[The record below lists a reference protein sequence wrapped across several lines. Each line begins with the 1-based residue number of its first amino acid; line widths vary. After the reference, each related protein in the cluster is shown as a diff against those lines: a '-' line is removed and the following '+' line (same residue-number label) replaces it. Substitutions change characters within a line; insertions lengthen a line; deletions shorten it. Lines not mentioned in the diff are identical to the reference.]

1 MQVCKYILDS
11 GLVVVQ
17 NMLYLNALSLTCP
30 NNSRLVK
37 ELRLETKYVLCI
49 RSITTFSGIRA
60 LKEAGVITTGS
71 FTSVHDKMILL
82 QYQLLKTNTF
92 VDEVSLKAE
101 LFAKGDRNRKDFMM
115 QRQLVGF
122 YLMQD
127 LPDWERRLP
136 IEVYGRLAVLL
147 QSGTFTKEE
156 DKAIMQWVDMYG
168 LTKWNALARTLG
180 RSYAQ
185 AGLAAKTR

>member
-1 MQVCKYILDS
+1 M
-11 GLVVVQ
+11 
-17 NMLYLNALSLTCP
+17 
-30 NNSRLVK
+30 
-37 ELRLETKYVLCI
+37 LCI

-156 DKAIMQWVDMYG
+156 DKAILISGVPRAIFEAGAKREVPHQ
-168 LTKWNALARTLG
+168 TLAEFEGTG
-180 RSYAQ
+180 R
-185 AGLAAKTR
+185 GIHHPRR